1 MKSIF
6 KRTLATA
13 TGSVLALSQLLSV
26 ANVNISAADT
36 KTLKI
41 DAASILSVPFEETN
55 PLAAHQSSDWADKV
69 ESKFI
74 ELGSHDFSYSSQKIK
89 NQIAKTLKKN
99 AFAKYMSSE
108 DVDALV
114 AKIDKEVKGHTEP
127 DGSFSASIS
136 YDDMGDVI
144 GDIMQ
149 KLYTNSG
156 EALKDDA
163 GNPIVIDWSAFDVK
177 GKIVVEGKFNFENKT
192 VDYTTKVVD
201 ELGGK
206 QQTYEGKEGIEQFVR
221 DKLDQGTAVAANAPK
236 GSAKKFNDQLTKNAE
251 AMSKRIDYISEI
263 ADAIKDIILPE
274 GLGEAEI
281 AEGIETSYPDA
292 ETAYGAYMLALNDAI
307 EKAEIPESVAERVKN
322 AVAKRAPQSV
332 DAAVERFTTSFKNA
346 VEVLNRNDQGIEIDI
361 TVDDARS
368 IYSNSYD
375 RAFAFFDGYSP
386 AVSFKYEDAENA
398 EILDAVKAV
407 YTDDGFI
414 TGADLKT
421 LAEMSDGET
430 YQLYDVV
437 DASGAV
443 VTDFDKDYTVIG
455 VDSYKTLLGM
465 AITEYGVKGMAY
477 FDVVRDIDAIIVE
490 EVKETTTSTTTS
502 TTTTS
507 TTTTT
512 NDTTDTTTDTTT
524 TTLATYVSF
533 EVGAQGQNELIYW
546 SEETDATFDFSE
558 VQITAHFVVA
568 GEDQKEQTVD
578 VSSYFSAAANSPAE
592 LGVQPE
598 DVKGV
603 LRKPVD
609 LILKDEAGL
618 RAALATVPGY
628 DVDAIM
634 NDQGFAQG
642 KAISYFNVIL
652 VLRGDANLDG
662 EVDAVDAQMALRY
675 YVDAMAG
682 KTPKDSI
689 RSGAYLKHNDNAMA
703 VLRYSHYAVDI
714 SGEGVIDAY
723 DAQSILSKYVKHL
736 AQNEKT
742 WDEQT
747 KTHFVP
753 KEVLHA
759 DPLAYDNAAKKDYQE
774 FIDAQ

>member
-99 AFAKYMSSE
+99 GFAKYMSSE

-177 GKIVVEGKFNFENKT
+177 GKIVVEGKFDFENKT

-263 ADAIKDIILPE
+263 ADAIKDIVLPE
-274 GLGEAEI
+274 GLGEIEI
-281 AEGIETSYPDA
+281 AEEIETSYPDA

-307 EKAEIPESVAERVKN
+307 GKADIPESVAERVKN

-332 DAAVERFTTSFKNA
+332 DAAVSSERFTTFFEKA
-346 VEVLNRNDQGIEIDI
+346 VEVLNRNDQGVEIDI

-375 RAFAFFDGYSP
+375 RAFAFLDGYSP

-443 VTDFDKDYTVIG
+443 VTDFDKNYTVIG
-455 VDSYKTLLGM
+455 VDSYKTLFGM

-512 NDTTDTTTDTTT
+512 IDTTTDTTT

-558 VQITAHFVVA
+558 IQITAHFVVA

-592 LGVQPE
+592 LGVKPE

-618 RAALATVPGY
+618 RTALATVPGY

-662 EVDAVDAQMALRY
+662 EVDAVDAQNALNY
-675 YVDAMAG
+675 YVDSLALKSAKSSITAG
-682 KTPKDSI
+682 
-689 RSGAYLKHNDNAMA
+689 RYLNEYENGMS
-703 VLRYSHYAVDI
+703 VLRYSHYAADI
-714 SGEGVIDAY
+714 SGDGVIDSF
-723 DAQSILSKYVKHL
+723 DAQKTLVKYVRWL
-736 AQNEKT
+736 SLIDKT
-742 WDEQT
+742 WDEIT
-747 KTHFVP
+747 GTHFVP
-753 KEVLHA
+753 KDVLHA
-759 DPLAYDNAAKKDYQE
+759 DPLAYDEPAKKDYQE